1 MKLKTLLILG
11 AIVNAIFGL
20 AFLLVPEAVTSVYG
34 NTLSQGG
41 IIFARLFGAA
51 MLGFAALSWS
61 ARSAPESEARR
72 SIVLGSFVY
81 SALGFIVS
89 LVSQLAGMVNALG
102 WSTVVLFLLFAL
114 GFGYFQFMKP
124 KVAVT

>member
-1 MKLKTLLILG
+1 
-11 AIVNAIFGL
+11 
-20 AFLLVPEAVTSVYG
+20 
-34 NTLSQGG
+34 
-41 IIFARLFGAA
+41 

-81 SALGFIVS
+81 SVLGFIVS